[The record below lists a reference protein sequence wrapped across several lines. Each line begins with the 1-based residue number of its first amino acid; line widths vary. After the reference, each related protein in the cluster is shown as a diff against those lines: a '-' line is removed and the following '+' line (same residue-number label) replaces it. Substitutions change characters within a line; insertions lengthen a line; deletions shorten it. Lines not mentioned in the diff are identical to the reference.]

1 MTVDPKDG
9 AAPLTPAE
17 KAKAAK
23 AAAAEAARIA
33 AEAAAAAEEAEK
45 EAAAAEA
52 EASAGATPAAQV
64 PSGAA
69 AEIAAGY
76 SSEGRALE
84 LGSVVIDGLETLT
97 RSDFRVPRFA
107 TVDQHHRSA
116 LHGQVQSGGDADHAG
131 TEDNHIAHEEPLETF
146 TGVANSASRA
156 PAIPPAHSLRP
167 CTGTAPRS

>member
-52 EASAGATPAAQV
+52 EASGGATPLLRRPRVLPLKSRRAIH
-64 PSGAA
+64 PRG
-69 AEIAAGY
+69 GH
-76 SSEGRALE
+76 SS
-84 LGSVVIDGLETLT
+84 
-97 RSDFRVPRFA
+97 
-107 TVDQHHRSA
+107 SA
-116 LHGQVQSGGDADHAG
+116 
-131 TEDNHIAHEEPLETF
+131 
-146 TGVANSASRA
+146 RW
-156 PAIPPAHSLRP
+156 
-167 CTGTAPRS
+167 